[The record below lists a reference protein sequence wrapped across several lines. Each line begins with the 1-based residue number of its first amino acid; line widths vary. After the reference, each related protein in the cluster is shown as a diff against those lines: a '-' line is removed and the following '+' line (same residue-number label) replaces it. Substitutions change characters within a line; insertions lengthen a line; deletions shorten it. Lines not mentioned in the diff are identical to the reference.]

1 MRGNN
6 RKRMERR
13 CGVCLNVFVT
23 CWLLLGRCGCGCCT
37 ALGLGSLHAHVEKL
51 SVVAAEAKRHGGAC
65 RKLRAGV
72 GVRTSSN
79 LEFGG
84 CREGVFAATFGGG
97 ICQNSK
103 AEYGHSREALL
114 LSARCLFFLA
124 WNAHGAGGIG
134 CLEFGL
140 VFVLHLGFR

>member
-1 MRGNN
+1 M
-6 RKRMERR
+6 
-13 CGVCLNVFVT
+13 CLNVFVT

-51 SVVAAEAKRHGGAC
+51 SIVAAEAKRHGGAC

-84 CREGVFAATFGGG
+84 CRGRGGSLQHLG
-97 ICQNSK
+97 EEYARIQRQNMDI
-103 AEYGHSREALL
+103 AERLCFCPQDALSFSL
-114 LSARCLFFLA
+114 GMHMELVASAVWNLF
-124 WNAHGAGGIG
+124 
-134 CLEFGL
+134 C
-140 VFVLHLGFR
+140 FVLHLGFR